1 MKQIIIEHDVLEE
14 IKKEHLQYC
23 LSKINKKKLKLSYDD
38 CNNLFIE
45 NPFNDDFSVKNEY
58 KKFKKKRF
66 DFRQKYKHFRTPAS
80 KDQTWYAA
88 KLIEKLNI
96 RVCPYC
102 GQQYFSTITKENGN
116 VVAEASL
123 DHFAAEN
130 EYYYLALNL
139 YNLIPVC
146 RSCNCTYKLAD
157 DRVIVN
163 PYFEQLEDYIE
174 FSLDNHSIIKYFSDD
189 EDLKVNIN
197 IKKHI
202 QRTQDHIDVLK
213 LENRYNYYQNMIKT
227 LIYKKEVMTQNY
239 LDDLTEE
246 INGKKISL
254 EDLILKQDIFD
265 ENEPF
270 MKFKLDIWKQL

>member
-102 GQQYFSTITKENGN
+102 GQQYFSTITNENGN